1 MHIPDCPAYA
11 LKLLWLSVHCLCAD
25 ASARVTFIHCGR
37 GSDLTRLFTGYLLAC
52 ACQVE
57 YLKYSNMEQSTA
69 ARISGKEGSAELAIR
84 YGIKTETLAF
94 KLYHADNK
102 HE

>member
-1 MHIPDCPAYA
+1 MGHLYPLRTWLRSHA
-11 LKLLWLSVHCLCAD
+11 LVHRLSVGMCL
-25 ASARVTFIHCGR
+25 
-37 GSDLTRLFTGYLLAC
+37 L
-52 ACQVE
+52 QVE

-69 ARISGKEGSAELAIR
+69 ARISGQEGSAELAKR
-84 YGIKTETLAF
+84 YGIKTEILAF